1 MGGDTSGCKEKT
13 RKKSNDT
20 RTERRPENTKT
31 WENGAGE
38 SIGHKRVVH
47 MCLRIKDR
55 QKTDYIAQQK
65 PQ

>member
-55 QKTDYIAQQK
+55 
-65 PQ
+65 